1 MDNEKMAL
9 MIAQLRKEKK
19 LTQKELAMRLG
30 VTDKAV
36 SKWERGLSCPD
47 IAVLS
52 PLSDILGITVTEL
65 LSGQKTDSSPA
76 GVETAVEATLQF
88 ADTSVRRKT
97 GELRKIL
104 CMAMSLLFLTGI
116 FTCLVCDFAISGK
129 LTWALIPI
137 SALVFAWLV
146 LAPAIAF
153 RKNGIL
159 ISLLAISI
167 FTVPFLYI
175 LERIIG
181 TGGMIL
187 EIGIG
192 TTVISVIYLWILYIL
207 FFKTKLSR
215 FTAAAFLLL
224 LAIPHTIATNYIVDM
239 AVMGKSLFDMWDI
252 SSALLLMV
260 AALVL
265 LCIGYWRKK
274 KTEGNVD

>member
-19 LTQKELAMRLG
+19 LTQKELAQRLG

-65 LSGQKTDSSPA
+65 LSGQKNDSSPA

-97 GELRKIL
+97 GEIRKML

-129 LTWALIPI
+129 LTWSLIPI

-159 ISLLAISI
+159 ISLLSVSI

-192 TTVISVIYLWILYIL
+192 TTVISVIYLWIIYIL
-207 FFKTKLSR
+207 FFKTKLGR

-224 LAIPHTIATNYIVDM
+224 LAIPHTTATNYIVDM
-239 AVMGKSLFDMWDI
+239 AVMGQSLFDVWDI
-252 SSALLLMV
+252 GSALLLMV

-274 KTEGNVD
+274 ETEGNVD